1 MNRTPHLRSRR
12 PGLGLVA
19 GALVLVLLTVGCS
32 EARPDAATVNGVGI
46 PRAEFEDHLQAY
58 VDNDEF
64 QSYIASANGPT
75 VVGPG
80 GKGTITM
87 EFTDNRLTLAIL
99 YELIRQEVESRG
111 LEVTPE
117 MLQEAE
123 AQAKVEFAP
132 EGPAADAVW
141 AQFPSWFQE
150 RAVENTA
157 NLLALRES
165 FGAGS
170 LEDAELE
177 AVYNENP
184 QRFGLMCARH
194 ILVPT
199 EEEAAAVKAQLDA
212 GADFAEVA
220 AAKGTDGSASTG
232 GFLYTEGEPC
242 PSASGFVSDFVDGA
256 IAVPTGEI
264 TGPVQTDFGW
274 HIITVDKFEEVP
286 FAEAKEAVRAY
297 ATQNAGTAL
306 REFVAEAAKGDIS
319 VDPKYGSWDPAATS
333 VQEPSLTTSSSPATT
348 AAG

>member
-1 MNRTPHLRSRR
+1 MNRTPRLRSRR

-19 GALVLVLLTVGCS
+19 GGLALVIVAAGCS
-32 EARPDAATVNGVGI
+32 EVRPDAATVNGVGI

-141 AQFPSWFQE
+141 AQFPSWFQRE
-150 RAVENTA
+150 AVENTA

-170 LEDAELE
+170 LDDAELE
-177 AVYNENP
+177 AIFNENP
-184 QRFGLMCARH
+184 QRFGLICARH
-194 ILVPT
+194 IIVPT
-199 EEEAAAVKAQLDA
+199 EEEAAAVKAELDA
-212 GADFAEVA
+212 GAD
-220 AAKGTDGSASTG
+220 
-232 GFLYTEGEPC
+232 
-242 PSASGFVSDFVDGA
+242 
-256 IAVPTGEI
+256 
-264 TGPVQTDFGW
+264 
-274 HIITVDKFEEVP
+274 

-319 VDPKYGSWDPAATS
+319 VDPKYGSWDAAATS
-333 VQEPSLTTSSSPATT
+333 VRAPSLTTSSSPATT